1 MQGWVKSVL
10 VHLLF
15 FENCDVTPSVI
26 KYTAQIIDTHLDS
39 QEGIHRSHTG
49 R

>member
-10 VHLLF
+10 IHPIL
-15 FENCDVTPSVI
+15 FENCDVTPSVVI
-26 KYTAQIIDTHLDS
+26 YAVRIIDTHLDS